1 MAKKKKSKR
10 RLRRPAVIGRS
21 IRLSARGWRRQR
33 VKQATSAAPP
43 DGAYQP
49 PPLPSGVA
57 EFSENGQSPWPHP
70 IFFVIVAAGVAF
82 IAAVAWLIAHA
93 PAR

>member
-1 MAKKKKSKR
+1 MTGKKKHKR

-33 VKQATSAAPP
+33 VKQAAAAPP

-57 EFSENGQSPWPHP
+57 EFSENGQSLRPHP
-70 IFFVIVAAGVAF
+70 IFFIIVGAAVVF
-82 IAAVAWLIAHA
+82 IAAVAWLIARN